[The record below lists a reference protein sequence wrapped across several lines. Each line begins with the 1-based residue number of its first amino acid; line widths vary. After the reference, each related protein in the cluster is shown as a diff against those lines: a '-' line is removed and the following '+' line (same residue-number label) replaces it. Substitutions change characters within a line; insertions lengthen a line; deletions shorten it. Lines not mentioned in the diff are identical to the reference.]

1 MRLRSHTVG
10 AVSFWHEGVH
20 HNCPG
25 WWRIVSGE
33 LFTFVERWAGAAVSM
48 GMEVEGKL
56 GARLGAARVASLY
69 NNVEE
74 GISQGKMIFL
84 RKNREKK

>member
-25 WWRIVSGE
+25 GWRIVSGE
-33 LFTFVERWAGAAVSM
+33 LFTFVERRAGVAVSM
-48 GMEVEGKL
+48 GMEVEAKIGCAIGGCK
-56 GARLGAARVASLY
+56 GGFA
-69 NNVEE
+69 
-74 GISQGKMIFL
+74 I
-84 RKNREKK
+84 

>member
-33 LFTFVERWAGAAVSM
+33 LFTFVERWAGVAVSM
-48 GMEVEGKL
+48 GMEVEGKIGCAIGGCKGGFAIL
-56 GARLGAARVASLY
+56 
-69 NNVEE
+69 
-74 GISQGKMIFL
+74 
-84 RKNREKK
+84 

>member
-20 HNCPG
+20 HHCPG

-33 LFTFVERWAGAAVSM
+33 LFSFVERRAGAAVSM
-48 GMEVEGKL
+48 GMEVEGKI
-56 GARLGAARVASLY
+56 GCAIGGCKGGFA
-69 NNVEE
+69 
-74 GISQGKMIFL
+74 I
-84 RKNREKK
+84 